1 MLLIILRLW
10 PFLVFKHSSFHKIT
24 MMLNERVLKYSF
36 AAKECRKPNNSLYH
50 FLKFYL
56 TYMRE
61 PNL

>member
-1 MLLIILRLW
+1 
-10 PFLVFKHSSFHKIT
+10 